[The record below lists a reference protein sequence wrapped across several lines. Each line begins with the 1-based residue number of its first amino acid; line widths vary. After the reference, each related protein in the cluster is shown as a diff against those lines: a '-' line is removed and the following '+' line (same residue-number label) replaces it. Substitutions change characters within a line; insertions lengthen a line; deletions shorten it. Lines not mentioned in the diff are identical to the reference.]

1 MAVSEQFKDD
11 SAKAAIRALR
21 GLEQTAIMLEKWAPE
36 IFPNVD
42 EHGRKD
48 FGRVMME
55 SAAQAIRDAW
65 SDAIKDAENA
75 SRARQIEAEQPTSAS
90 Q

>member
-1 MAVSEQFKDD
+1 MAVTDAFKDD
-11 SAKAAIRALR
+11 SARAAIKALR
-21 GLEQTAIMLEKWAPE
+21 GLEQTAIMLETYAPE

-65 SDAIKDAENA
+65 ADAIRDTENA
-75 SRARQIEAEQPTSAS
+75 ERARQIAAAS
-90 Q
+90 NLSD

>member
-1 MAVSEQFKDD
+1 MTVTDTFKDD
-11 SAKAAIRALR
+11 SDRAAIKALR
-21 GLEQTAIMLEKWAPE
+21 GLEQTAIMLETYAPE
-36 IFPNVD
+36 IFPSVD

-65 SDAIKDAENA
+65 SDAIKDVENA
-75 SRARQIEAEQPTSAS
+75 ERARQISAD
-90 Q
+90 QQ

>member
-1 MAVSEQFKDD
+1 MSVTDTFKDD
-11 SAKAAIRALR
+11 IARAAIRALR

-55 SAAQAIRDAW
+55 SAAKAIRDAW
-65 SDAIKDAENA
+65 ADAIKDAENA
-75 SRARQIEAEQPTSAS
+75 ERARKIAADQR
-90 Q
+90 

>member
-1 MAVSEQFKDD
+1 MSVTDTFKDD
-11 SAKAAIRALR
+11 SARAAIRALR

-55 SAAQAIRDAW
+55 SAAKAIRDAW
-65 SDAIKDAENA
+65 ADAIKDAENA
-75 SRARQIEAEQPTSAS
+75 ERARKIAADQR
-90 Q
+90 